1 VKKIVRV
8 QDIMMGWRIFILSA
22 ILLFGISC
30 SKEYSYEGPVPAGP
44 VSIFVNQS
52 PSGPTVNDG
61 VGGIELGVRFRSSI
75 TGFVKGVKFYKTP
88 GNSGTH
94 TGQLY
99 SFDGALMATAVFVN
113 ETDSGWQTVLFSP
126 SIAIS
131 ANTTYIAA
139 YFSSLGNY
147 IGTRNGLDIAITN
160 STLTALADGADGT
173 NGLYKYSATPAF
185 PGTGF
190 MSSNYWV
197 DVIVS
202 ADQGSND

>member
-1 VKKIVRV
+1 
-8 QDIMMGWRIFILSA
+8 MTGWQIFILSA
-22 ILLFGISC
+22 ILFFGISC
-30 SKEYSYEGPVPAGP
+30 TKEYSYEEPIQAGP
-44 VSIFVNQS
+44 VSIFTSLS

-61 VGGIELGVRFRSSI
+61 AGGIELGVRFRSSI
-75 TGFVKGVKFYKTP
+75 TGFVKGVKFFKTP
-88 GNSGTH
+88 GNYGIH

-113 ETDSGWQTVLFSP
+113 ETDSGWQNVLFSP
-126 SIAIS
+126 AVAIS

-139 YFSSLGNY
+139 YYSSLGNY
-147 IGTRNGLDIAITN
+147 VGTRNGLNIAITN
-160 STLTALADGADGT
+160 GSLTALADGADGT

-202 ADQGSND
+202 SDQGSND